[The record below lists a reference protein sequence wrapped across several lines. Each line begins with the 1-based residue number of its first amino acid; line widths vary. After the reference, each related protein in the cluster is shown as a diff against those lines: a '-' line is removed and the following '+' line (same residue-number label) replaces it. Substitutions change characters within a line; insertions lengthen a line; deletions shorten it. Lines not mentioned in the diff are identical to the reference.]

1 MLHTIVKQV
10 KVLKNEYL
18 DNRMTIYKDLQQ
30 NALDEIDFVFF
41 GVYGLRFLLDE
52 VEQGDYILIKVT
64 LQYKFKEDEE
74 SSRSVE

>member
-18 DNRMTIYKDLQQ
+18 DIRMTIYKDLQQ
-30 NALDEIDFVFF
+30 NALDEVDFVFF